1 MISLSNMERQ
11 VFMKK
16 FFSGLLLVMFALA
29 FAGCGGF
36 GDLARDI
43 QLSSYMQKKQHHEAI
58 KALQGDIDR
67 KQPVSSFRLYMLAAA
82 YYEVR
87 DYEKTLATA
96 DLLEKQILLGDNDY
110 NGSDL
115 TPFPSILRGNICL
128 DQGEYAKALS
138 LASDAHAIIHRTGAR
153 SNNFY
158 RFQLIDIESIRGIA
172 YAQLGRNA
180 EAEKCIETLHGINLI
195 MSNLGPEKYTAI
207 ARVRMALKQY
217 PQALEAVQNT
227 DAKVSAVLTVFYD
240 QTFQELPKFFILT
253 KCLYETGKIPEARD
267 RYDALL
273 KHPQIRQIGGLYWPV
288 LLDRARIALSGGQEK
303 EAEAFLKE
311 AVEVI
316 EKQRASINSEAGR
329 IGYVGDKQAVYGE
342 LIKLLIGGNR
352 PAEAFEYV
360 ERAKGRALVDLLASQ
375 KGIATRAP
383 DAQAGKI
390 YSELA
395 KAERQIDIVSDPAG
409 KADRE
414 RTRGVVISLKNNLR
428 AEAPEFASLV
438 SVTAI
443 SAREIQNRLAKDE
456 TLVEYYSPGRDWFVF
471 VLNQDGI
478 AVKELG
484 APDLDREVTE
494 FREALTDP
502 SSRNYLRRSQA
513 LYAKLIAPVSGLI
526 GKGRVIVVPHGP
538 LHYLPFGALSSG
550 KKYMMDDATLRVL
563 PTAAVLKF
571 LTARAGAK
579 NPAML
584 IMGNP
589 DLGDP
594 RYDLK
599 FAQDEAKAIAGIMRG
614 STLLLRSDAKASYF
628 VGRASSFGM
637 VHLAAHGIFDPDNP
651 LGSALLLAGDG
662 SSDGRLKA
670 GDLYSLNLKAD
681 LVTLSACETALA
693 KITRGDDV
701 VGFTRGFLYAGAGAI
716 ISTLWKVDDRA
727 TKDLMLAFYSRLK
740 KMDIDK
746 ALRQAQLETRKKYP
760 HPFYWASFQLTGK
773 AK

>member
-1 MISLSNMERQ
+1 
-11 VFMKK
+11 MKK
-16 FFSGLLLVMFALA
+16 IFSGLLLLVFVLL

-36 GDLARDI
+36 GDLTRDI

-58 KALQGDIDR
+58 KALQGDIVQ
-67 KQPVSSFRLYMLAAA
+67 KQPISSFRLYLLAAA

-87 DYEKTLATA
+87 DYEKTLATV
-96 DLLEKQILLGDNDY
+96 DLLDKQISLGDRDY
-110 NGSDL
+110 HGSDL
-115 TPFPSILRGNICL
+115 TPFPNLFRAEIYL
-128 DQGEYAKALS
+128 DQGDYAKALA
-138 LASDAHAIIHRTGAR
+138 LATDAHAIIHRPGAP

-158 RFQLIDIESIRGIA
+158 RFQLIEIESIRGIA
-172 YAQLGRNA
+172 YAHTGRRA
-180 EAEKCIETLHGINLI
+180 EAGKCIETLQGINLI
-195 MSNLGPEKYTAI
+195 MSNLGPEKFTAI
-207 ARVRMALKQY
+207 ARVHMALKQY

-288 LLDRARIALSGGQEK
+288 LLDRARIALAEGQAK

-329 IGYVGDKQAVYGE
+329 IGYVGDKQTVYEE
-342 LIKLLIGGNR
+342 LIRLLVDGNR
-352 PAEAFEYV
+352 TAEAFEYV

-375 KGIATRAP
+375 KKIATRAR
-383 DAQAGKI
+383 DAQAGQTF
-390 YSELA
+390 SELA
-395 KAERQIDIVSDPAG
+395 KAERQIDVVSDPAA
-409 KADRE
+409 KPDQE
-414 RTRGVVISLKNNLR
+414 RTRSVVITLKNSLQ

-443 SAREIQNRLAKDE
+443 SARDIQERLAKDE
-456 TLVEYYSPGRDWFVF
+456 TLIEYYSSGRDWYVF
-471 VLNQDGI
+471 VLKRGGI
-478 AVKELG
+478 AAKKLG
-484 APDLDREVTE
+484 APDLDRAVLD
-494 FREALTDP
+494 FRAALVDP
-502 SSRNYLRRSQA
+502 ASRNYLRGSQA
-513 LYAKLIAPVSGLI
+513 LYAQLVAPVSGLI
-526 GKGRVIVVPHGP
+526 GKGRVTIVPHGP
-538 LHYLPFGALSSG
+538 LHYLPFGALYSG
-550 KKYMMDDATLRVL
+550 KKYMVDDAALRVL

-571 LTARAGAK
+571 LTARAGVK
-579 NPAML
+579 DPAML

-614 STLLLRSDAKASYF
+614 STLLLRGDAKASYF
-628 VGRASSFGM
+628 VGHASSYNM
-637 VHLAAHGIFDPDNP
+637 VHMAAHGIFDPDNP
-651 LGSALLLAGDG
+651 LGSALLLARDG
-662 SSDGRLKA
+662 ASDGWLKA

-681 LVTLSACETALA
+681 LVTLSACETALG
-693 KITRGDDV
+693 KITKGDDV
-701 VGFTRGFLYAGAGAI
+701 VGFTRGFLYAGAGSI

-740 KMDIDK
+740 KMDKDE
-746 ALRQAQLETRKKYP
+746 ALRQAQLQTRKKYP
-760 HPFYWASFQLTGK
+760 HPFYWASFQLTGN
-773 AK
+773 AR